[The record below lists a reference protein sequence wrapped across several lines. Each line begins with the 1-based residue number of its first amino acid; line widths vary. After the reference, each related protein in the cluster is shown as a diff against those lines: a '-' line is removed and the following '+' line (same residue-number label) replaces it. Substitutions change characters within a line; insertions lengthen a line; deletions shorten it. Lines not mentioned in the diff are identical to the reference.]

1 MKTVIIFNAENYK
14 TLEDAQ
20 RDHADYSFQVP
31 DNTDTT
37 TIRIILNNVSEM
49 LFNSANSIRA
59 FVVVDIDSL

>member
-20 RDHADYSFQVP
+20 RDHCDYSFQVP
-31 DNTDTT
+31 DNTDTA
-37 TIRIILNNVSEM
+37 TIRIIINNVSEM

-59 FVVVDIDSL
+59 FVVVDIESL